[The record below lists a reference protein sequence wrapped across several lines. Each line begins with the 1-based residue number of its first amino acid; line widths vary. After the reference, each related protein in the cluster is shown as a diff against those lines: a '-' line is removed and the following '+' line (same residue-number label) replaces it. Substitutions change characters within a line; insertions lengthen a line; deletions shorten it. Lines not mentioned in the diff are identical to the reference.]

1 MFLSAIDARQKMAG
15 QRFKEIRQ
23 VLEKLAVPTQSS
35 SGVTYG
41 LRATYELRDRLVQ
54 VMSRHQLASVKET
67 IYKALM
73 LGLLTLERLPPQVQ
87 GLNPRMTSPDD
98 FYKQRGLRVLD
109 EEEVG
114 RLRDEGWKAPR
125 EKPEEIIYEQ

>member
-1 MFLSAIDARQKMAG
+1 MFLSTIDARQKTAG

-23 VLEKLAVPTQSS
+23 VLEKLPVPTQSS

-41 LRATYELRDRLVQ
+41 LRATFELRDRLVQ
-54 VMSRHQLASVKET
+54 VMSRHQLSSVKET

-73 LGLLTLERLPPQVQ
+73 LGLLTLERLPPQQ
-87 GLNPRMTSPDD
+87 NGMASRINSKGDW
-98 FYKQRGLRVLD
+98 YKRHGLRVLD

-114 RLRDEGWKAPR
+114 RLRDEGWNAPR
-125 EKPEEIIYEQ
+125 KKPEESIYEH